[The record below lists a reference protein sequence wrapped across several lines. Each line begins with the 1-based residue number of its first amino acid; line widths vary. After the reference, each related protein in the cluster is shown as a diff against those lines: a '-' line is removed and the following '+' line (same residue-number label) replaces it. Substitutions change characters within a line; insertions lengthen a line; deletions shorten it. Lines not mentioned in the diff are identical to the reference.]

1 VVQNT
6 HQDGIKKL
14 ALAQERTKELE
25 DQVLKESLKRH
36 KLALEH
42 QKAAIEA
49 NGEHNRSSVE
59 LRAALGFVFGRVGM
73 QDKDVP
79 KGIQLVDQIAHIQVA
94 SKELAVALCL
104 FDQKMREQT
113 ESHRH

>member
-1 VVQNT
+1 MQNT

-49 NGEHNRSSVE
+49 NSEHNRSLVE

-73 QDKDVP
+73 QDK
-79 KGIQLVDQIAHIQVA
+79 
-94 SKELAVALCL
+94 ERLAVASSSTATAAVRSVASE
-104 FDQKMREQT
+104 KP
-113 ESHRH
+113 